1 MITTTER
8 KPLTRYH
15 GIVSRRSGDK
25 TIRVELNYQMRHPK
39 YGKTLKRR
47 TVAHVHDEKN
57 EAREGDWVEIAK
69 CRSYSKTK
77 TRRLLRIVEAG
88 KGA

>member
-1 MITTTER
+1 MTTTER

-15 GIVSRRSGDK
+15 GIVSGRSGDK
-25 TIRVELNYQMRHPK
+25 TIRVEMNYQMRHPK

-57 EAREGDWVEIAK
+57 EAHEGDLVEITK
-69 CRSYSKTK
+69 CRPYSKTK
-77 TRRLLRIVEAG
+77 TWRLLRIVEAG
-88 KGA
+88 KEA